1 LEQRFSFTEVL
12 MKNDPQATLFPD
24 EVLTWETLPD
34 DLQQAVQEIVSL
46 LLEQALSHWPQVHH
60 QEPETNHV

>member
-1 LEQRFSFTEVL
+1 

-34 DLQQAVQEIVSL
+34 DLQQAVQEILSL
-46 LLEQALSHWPQVHH
+46 MLEQVLDQLATEQPVNQQDIEVDHA
-60 QEPETNHV
+60 